1 MERLGKRNREGSS
14 AGLSIDLDP
23 TKRVK
28 LGITNTRKKSQEI
41 EIKNLT
47 ANGLEDEAE
56 EPVDRVVSEGDFELF
71 RITPKTIALLQ
82 KKGISHL
89 FPIQAKTFD
98 IAFDGHDIIGRDRT
112 GSGKTLAYALPLVE
126 KFRAEGVFHKS
137 DGLPKLLVLVPTREL
152 AVQGRRG

>member
-41 EIKNLT
+41 ELKNLT
-47 ANGLEDEAE
+47 ANGQSEPED
-56 EPVDRVVSEGDFELF
+56 EPVDRVVSEGDFEHF

-82 KKGISHL
+82 KKGILHL

-98 IAFDGHDIIGRDRT
+98 IAFDGLDIIGRDRT
-112 GSGKTLAYALPLVE
+112 GSGKTLAYALPLIE
-126 KFRAEGVFHKS
+126 KFRADGVFHKS

-152 AVQGRRG
+152 CVQGTLC

>member
-14 AGLSIDLDP
+14 TGQSIDLDP

-41 EIKNLT
+41 ELKNLT
-47 ANGLEDEAE
+47 ANGHNEDDE
-56 EPVDRVVSEGDFELF
+56 EPVDRIVSEGDFENY

-82 KKGISHL
+82 KKGIIHL
-89 FPIQAKTFD
+89 FPIQSKTFD
-98 IAFDGHDIIGRDRT
+98 IAYDGHDIIGRDRT
-112 GSGKTLAYALPLVE
+112 GSGKTLAYALPLIE
-126 KFRAEGVFHKS
+126 KFRADGIFHKS

-152 AVQGRRG
+152 AVQGKPG